1 MENLENNTNEILD
14 QEDDGKTFAGG
25 ALFGDDVEGAD
36 SEDQAVEV
44 IAEDPVVDKILEE
57 KPSIKK
63 DNKPKK
69 TEAKKEEPKVE
80 EPELSEEV
88 PLFSSANLFK
98 FGLGELKKGYN
109 IIKREEAEQ
118 WLKHR
123 KVRLAT
129 ARELARYYGKE

>member
-1 MENLENNTNEILD
+1 MENLENNKENILD

-25 ALFGDDVEGAD
+25 ALFGDDVETEE
-36 SEDQAVEV
+36 SEINEESVIEPKEV
-44 IAEDPVVDKILEE
+44 PIVKEE
-57 KPSIKK
+57 KPKK
-63 DNKPKK
+63 EKTKK
-69 TEAKKEEPKVE
+69 EEAKKEETIKAEDPN
-80 EPELSEEV
+80 EEV

-109 IIKREEAEQ
+109 LVKRKDAEQ

>member
-1 MENLENNTNEILD
+1 MENLENNKENILD

-25 ALFGDDVEGAD
+25 ALFGDDVEVEE
-36 SEDQAVEV
+36 SEIQEEVAVEHQE
-44 IAEDPVVDKILEE
+44 IPATKEE
-57 KPSIKK
+57 KPKK
-63 DNKPKK
+63 EKAKK
-69 TEAKKEEPKVE
+69 EEAKKEEPVKAE
-80 EPELSEEV
+80 DPNEEV

-109 IIKREEAEQ
+109 LIKRKDAEQ